1 MDLRRAMTAV
11 LGGFVLTAAVPVIAA
26 PPTDAC
32 AVLSSAQVSAA
43 VGQTVGNGTGMGPGM
58 MHTCTWTA
66 QGMIVTL
73 LVQQDTK
80 MFDGGKGALAA
91 SQRSPASG
99 VGEDAYY
106 LGMGTSGTALWVKKD
121 GGSFKM
127 SVYTKKL
134 SLDQVKQAEMTLAKQ
149 VAAKF

>member
-1 MDLRRAMTAV
+1 MG
-11 LGGFVLTAAVPVIAA
+11 GGFTK
-26 PPTDAC
+26 
-32 AVLSSAQVSAA
+32 
-43 VGQTVGNGTGMGPGM
+43 
-58 MHTCTWTA
+58 TCTWVSE
-66 QGMIVTL
+66 GMVVTL

-80 MFDGGKGALAA
+80 MFDGGKGAMAA

-134 SLDQVKQAEMTLAKQ
+134 SLGRVKQAEMTLAQQ